1 MRWIK
6 YILILLSLCLLSTHA
21 LAEANQSGGLM
32 SILQKLGMS
41 TDQTEQELLPP
52 DEAFK
57 LSLEVQDEHTL
68 IAHLT
73 PAKDYYLYRDK
84 IAFESKSDG
93 VHIEQITLPA
103 GKMKDDLL
111 FGYTEVYYQP
121 LKAVITL
128 HREASSTEQFLLSA
142 TYQGC
147 NEPIGVCYAPINKEN
162 ELLLP
167 TLKAMVNTAAD
178 AISGTAQA
186 AGKDPTTELFQTP
199 SSSTAPLFET
209 ESYKIEQMF
218 ASGNFWLILGGFFGI
233 GVLLAFTPCVFPM
246 LPILSGIIASKGE
259 NISKTHGFILALAY
273 VLGMAITY
281 AAAGAAA
288 GLSGA
293 MLSAALQN
301 AWVLGSFALVFILL
315 AFAMFGFYELQMPA
329 FIQNKLVEET
339 NHFKGGQLAGVFG
352 MGALSALV
360 VSPCVAA
367 PLAGALL
374 YISQT
379 RDVVLGGSALFV
391 MALGMGV
398 PLLLLGVSAGALLPK
413 AGAWMKSI
421 QQFFGVL
428 LLAVAIWLISP
439 VITEVVHMLLW
450 SALLIISAIYLHALD
465 PLPDRS
471 PGISRFFKGVGVIA
485 LLTGVALLLGVL
497 SGSRDVLQP
506 LSKFHLS
513 ATTLTG
519 QAAQSGITAGAPLPF
534 KQIKTVAELDELIQQ
549 SQGHYVMIDFYADW
563 CISCKEM
570 ERFTFT
576 DPQVQ
581 AHLQNVKLVQIDVTK
596 GTPDDAELLKRFK
609 LFGPPGILFFDKQG
623 IEIPDIKIIGFL
635 NKKDFVTVL
644 DAILL

>member
-6 YILILLSLCLLSTHA
+6 LILILLSLSLLSTHTM
-21 LAEANQSGGLM
+21 AEESQSGGLM
-32 SILQKLGMS
+32 SILQRLGMS
-41 TDQTEQELLPP
+41 ADQTEQELLPP

-57 LSLEVQDEHTL
+57 LSLEARDDHTL
-68 IAHLT
+68 IARLT

-84 IAFESKSDG
+84 IAFESKSEG
-93 VHIEQITLPA
+93 IHIEQVTLPS
-103 GKMKDDLL
+103 GKMKDDQL
-111 FGYTEVYYQP
+111 FGKTEVYYQP
-121 LKAVITL
+121 LEAVITL
-128 HREASSTEQFLLSA
+128 RREASAPEQLSLSA

-147 NEPIGVCYAPINKEN
+147 NEPIGVCYAPISKTN
-162 ELLLP
+162 EILLP
-167 TLKAMVNTAAD
+167 AIRTAIDTVAGT
-178 AISGTAQA
+178 ISGDARA
-186 AGKDPTTELFQTP
+186 ASTDPAAELFQTP
-199 SSSTAPLFET
+199 DNTAPLFET
-209 ESYKIEQMF
+209 ESYKIERLF
-218 ASGNFWLILGGFFGI
+218 ASGNFWLILSGFFGI

-246 LPILSGIIASKGE
+246 LPILSGIIASKGQQM
-259 NISKTHGFILALAY
+259 SKTRGFILALAY
-273 VLGMAITY
+273 VLGMSITY

-301 AWVLGSFALVFILL
+301 AWVLGTFALIFVAL
-315 AFAMFGFYELQMPA
+315 AFSMFGFYELQMPA

-339 NHFKGGQLAGVFG
+339 SHFKGGQLAGVFG
-352 MGALSALV
+352 MGALSALI

-379 RDVVLGGSALFV
+379 RDVILGGSALFA

-398 PLLLLGVSAGALLPK
+398 PLLLLGISAGALLPK
-413 AGAWMKSI
+413 AGAWMKSV

-450 SALLIISAIYLHALD
+450 AALLIISAIYLHALD
-465 PLPDRS
+465 PLPNQAS
-471 PGISRFFKGVGVIA
+471 GFSKFLKGVGVIA
-485 LLTGVALLLGVL
+485 LLTGIALLIGVL
-497 SGSRDVLQP
+497 SGSRDILQP
-506 LSKFHLS
+506 LSKFNLTANTFS
-513 ATTLTG
+513 A
-519 QAAQSGITAGAPLPF
+519 QPAESVASMSEALPF
-534 KQIKTVAELDELIQQ
+534 KQIKTSAELDALIRQ
-549 SQGHYVMIDFYADW
+549 SQGRYVMIDFYADW

-576 DPQVQ
+576 DPQVRER
-581 AHLQNVKLVQIDVTK
+581 LKNVELVQINVTE
-596 GTPDDAELLKRFK
+596 GTADDAELLKRFR

-623 IEIPDIKIIGFL
+623 VEIPDIKIIGYL
-635 NKKDFVTVL
+635 DKKDFVTVL